1 MLTSVKRINY
11 SSQNQHRR
19 LHVWWIIMEVTQQKK
34 ITEQPERETD
44 SRFYIPMKEG
54 NEKN

>member
-1 MLTSVKRINY
+1 
-11 SSQNQHRR
+11 
-19 LHVWWIIMEVTQQKK
+19 MEVTQQKK